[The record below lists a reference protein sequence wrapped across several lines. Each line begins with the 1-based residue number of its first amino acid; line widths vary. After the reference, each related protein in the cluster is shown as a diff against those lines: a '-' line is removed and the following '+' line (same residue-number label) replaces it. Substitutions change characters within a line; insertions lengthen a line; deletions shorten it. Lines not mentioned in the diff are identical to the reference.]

1 MNRTQAEN
9 LLDAY
14 TAACSMFP
22 RKDDDD
28 AFALGDVC
36 DALRDVIVDAMCET
50 RCYPYI
56 TTPIAPTPAIK
67 PEKPY
72 VTWTGEDTLGN
83 RSTWEGVNANAD

>member
-1 MNRTQAEN
+1 MNRTQAEH

-14 TAACSMFP
+14 AAACSMFP

-50 RCYPYI
+50 RYYPYI
-56 TTPIAPTPAIK
+56 TTPSTVPLT
-67 PEKPY
+67 KPY
-72 VTWTGEDTLGN
+72 ITWSGDTLGN
-83 RSTWEGVNANAD
+83 KRTWEVNTNAD